1 MSISCPGCDKSE
13 LSPTT
18 LEDYLPARICLQCR
32 GTLLSL
38 IAYRDWRNTHALPA
52 RAASNIGEAS
62 NVADS
67 TKLLRCPHC
76 AGLMTKFRFSADAKN
91 QIDLCDRCDLVWLD
105 HGEWVLV
112 EHLVLSGQLAKVFDA
127 NWQKRLREERARRR
141 AEERWRVQFGED
153 YEKVR
158 ELRTWLALHPQGQ
171 GARSWSP
178 ISICRRLKVSDSGL
192 SHSSPRAWAMPHI
205 LPSFRYARVLPAGK
219 CESRIE

>member
-52 RAASNIGEAS
+52 RAANNIGEAS

-127 NWQKRLREERARRR
+127 TGRSACVKNGPAVAPRSVGACNSAKITKKYANCVRG
-141 AEERWRVQFGED
+141 WRCTHRG
-153 YEKVR
+153 K
-158 ELRTWLALHPQGQ
+158 GQ
-171 GARSWSP
+171 GAG
-178 ISICRRLKVSDSGL
+178 RLSL
-192 SHSSPRAWAMPHI
+192 SVAD
-205 LPSFRYARVLPAGK
+205 
-219 CESRIE
+219 